1 MVTGN
6 LQVIGLRNQH
16 LHAKPGS
23 TVTLQ
28 CFVTGNLRTPYF
40 RTQRVN
46 ANPGST
52 VTLYCIA
59 DIYDKEFYWSYQEYP
74 FSHRKFIYTPVQG
87 VRNGRY
93 SVGGYD
99 NCDLIIAD
107 VHCTDAGFYAFWDG
121 YDLTEAT
128 LYALFVERDDSKT
141 TSATTSVTQ
150 YIKVFDETATT
161 TQAREQCLS
170 VVEQG
175 KEFKHLTLVELVEI
189 FHSDDTKTMSAT
201 TYATQYI
208 KVFDE
213 TTATTQASD
222 AEPKTT
228 LAKTASTESTKVV
241 DETISNELAGSTA
254 KLLWLIPVIAI
265 LSLAVLQMHW

>member
-1 MVTGN
+1 
-6 LQVIGLRNQH
+6 
-16 LHAKPGS
+16 
-23 TVTLQ
+23 
-28 CFVTGNLRTPYF
+28 
-40 RTQRVN
+40 
-46 ANPGST
+46 
-52 VTLYCIA
+52 
-59 DIYDKEFYWSYQEYP
+59 
-74 FSHRKFIYTPVQG
+74 
-87 VRNGRY
+87 
-93 SVGGYD
+93 VGGYD

-161 TQAREQCLS
+161 TQ
-170 VVEQG
+170 G
-175 KEFKHLTLVELVEI
+175 
-189 FHSDDTKTMSAT
+189 DDTKTMSAT